1 MAVDEGAV
9 EQVALPET
17 MLGVVHKE
25 VVRCAAAEALVAAAG
40 VQTQQMVAKRFHV
53 QRPKPPDF
61 DVQRHI
67 LTHGIL
73 ADSSSASHPRR
84 HIVQRTI
91 LLQAAGGGRRK
102 KLGAAI
108 DGRLPRG
115 FGVKRLMDLRMAWSD
130 QWSALGLKDPAQ
142 ATFSSAI

>member
-53 QRPKPPDF
+53 RRPKPANF
-61 DVQRHI
+61 DVQRLSI
-67 LTHGIL
+67 THGIPPVR
-73 ADSSSASHPRR
+73 PRR
-84 HIVQRTI
+84 LIPGGI
-91 LLQAAGGGRRK
+91 LCT
-102 KLGAAI
+102 
-108 DGRLPRG
+108 
-115 FGVKRLMDLRMAWSD
+115 
-130 QWSALGLKDPAQ
+130 AL
-142 ATFSSAI
+142 